1 MPRALS
7 TFEEVIESQ
16 MAGGC
21 SVLLILFY
29 DDGMGV
35 DDLEP
40 SSSPYVLLS
49 LFQWEKII
57 LCYDDVG
64 ADINNPGIS
73 MTTHVC
79 HREDNILFRCRS

>member
-1 MPRALS
+1 MLVPRALS

-35 DDLEP
+35 DELEP

-64 ADINNPGIS
+64 ADIKKN
-73 MTTHVC
+73 
-79 HREDNILFRCRS
+79 RAYQ

>member
-1 MPRALS
+1 MLVPRALS

-64 ADINNPGIS
+64 ADVKKSGHINDDS
-73 MTTHVC
+73 C
-79 HREDNILFRCRS
+79 LS

>member
-1 MPRALS
+1 MRGHHIVGAKS
-7 TFEEVIESQ
+7 FKYIFEEVIESQ

-49 LFQWEKII
+49 LFQWEKK
-57 LCYDDVG
+57 
-64 ADINNPGIS
+64 
-73 MTTHVC
+73 
-79 HREDNILFRCRS
+79 